1 MLRGGRTGV
10 IMAYCEFF
18 FSFFFYWFKV
28 LCVMVGEQEILV
40 DRANKLHWASFYFC
54 GFPCFPMFLVFM
66 PNAKLH
72 AGEES
77 GNVMASVH

>member
-1 MLRGGRTGV
+1 
-10 IMAYCEFF
+10 
-18 FSFFFYWFKV
+18 
-28 LCVMVGEQEILV
+28 MVGEQEILV
-40 DRANKLHWASFYFC
+40 DRANKLHWASFYFY